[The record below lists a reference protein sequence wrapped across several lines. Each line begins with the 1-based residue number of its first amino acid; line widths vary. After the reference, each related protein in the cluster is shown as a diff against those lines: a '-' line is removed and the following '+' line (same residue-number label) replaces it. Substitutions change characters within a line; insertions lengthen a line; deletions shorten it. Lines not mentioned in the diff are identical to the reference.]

1 MNFKIVNELSHI
13 IGALNERDRRLQQL
27 REQLQED
34 IITICEGIDSKQ
46 VDALCQIVVDRF
58 NELDAEYDDTPIR
71 RHGRQMAADWSLRD

>member
-13 IGALNERDRRLQQL
+13 IGALNERDRRLQLL

-58 NELDAEYDDTPIR
+58 NELDAEY
-71 RHGRQMAADWSLRD
+71 AE

>member
-58 NELDAEYDDTPIR
+58 NELDAEY
-71 RHGRQMAADWSLRD
+71 AELADRPWDWG